1 MRFYHVL
8 SFLSAT
14 KNTHSP
20 TIYSSHGLSGKYPNN
35 YCWLISHHYCSLH
48 PIWSSE
54 FIQSLRYWFYQLPN
68 GMAEIGYPM
77 VSKLRFHY
85 IYIFGHWPN
94 SSFWHKPTW
103 ELLHMIDVH
112 LPLNSSSILCLSSAF
127 HLSNCSFL
135 GTRWSDVIGDPALRN
150 WF

>member
-1 MRFYHVL
+1 MTWFYHVL
-8 SFLSAT
+8 FFLSAT

-20 TIYSSHGLSGKYPNN
+20 TIYSSHGLSGKYPNS

-48 PIWSSE
+48 PIWWSE

-68 GMAEIGYPM
+68 GMAELATLWFRNSGSI
-77 VSKLRFHY
+77 
-85 IYIFGHWPN
+85 IYICFFGHWPN

-103 ELLHMIDVH
+103 ELLHIIDIH
-112 LPLNSSSILCLSSAF
+112 LPLNSSSILCLCSAF

-135 GTRWSDVIGDPALRN
+135 GTRWSDVIGWSSA
-150 WF
+150 